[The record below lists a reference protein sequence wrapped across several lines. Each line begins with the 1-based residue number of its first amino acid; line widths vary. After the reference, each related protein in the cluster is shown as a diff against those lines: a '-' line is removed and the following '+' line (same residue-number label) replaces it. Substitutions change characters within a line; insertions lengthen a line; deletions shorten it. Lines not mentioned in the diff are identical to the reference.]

1 MAKPKKPSGIT
12 FGNLRRRKSDTN
24 GVWGILANEDAIHM
38 SSSRIWR
45 LPAWLLPTL
54 GVAAVATLIALC
66 VFVAGL
72 YQDKPN
78 VSQVVSQ
85 ARESTFEVFCGNA
98 SGSGVAIEVP
108 LPDGYKTAVFS
119 AAHIFEECR
128 EESKVQI
135 VADGKTYDG
144 LLYRKDPQTAF
155 ESNDSDLVNDI
166 ALIYLK
172 YDLPKL
178 QAAPAAVAG
187 DWAIVVG
194 NPWNEINYATFGIIT
209 AVTHDE
215 YATDAAINP
224 GNSGGPIL
232 DSKGRV
238 LGLISYR
245 SMHSESDIDSRN
257 KSPILDIDPG
267 MGYAKRLRLACD
279 HLYSGV
285 IECPF
290 EY

>member
-1 MAKPKKPSGIT
+1 MAKPKKPNGIT
-12 FGNLRRRKSDTN
+12 FGNLRRRKADTN

-38 SSSRIWR
+38 SSSRILR
-45 LPAWLLPTL
+45 LPTWVLPAI
-54 GVAAVATLIALC
+54 GVAAIATIIALC

-78 VSQVVSQ
+78 VAQVVAK
-85 ARESTFEVFCGNA
+85 AREATFEVSCGNA
-98 SGSGVAIEVP
+98 AGSGVAIDVP

-119 AAHIFEECR
+119 AAHIFADCK

-155 ESNDSDLVNDI
+155 DSNDSDTVNDI

-194 NPWNEINYATFGIIT
+194 NPWDEINYSTFGIIT
-209 AVTHDE
+209 TVNHDE

-224 GNSGGPIL
+224 GNSGGPML
-232 DSKGRV
+232 DSQGRV

-245 SMHSESDIDSRN
+245 SMHSEHDIDSRN
-257 KSPILDIDPG
+257 KSDVIDVDPG

-279 HLYSGV
+279 HLYSGI

-290 EY
+290 QY